1 MSLRVERLT
10 GSALAAAIPELARLR
25 MTVFRDW
32 PYLYD
37 GTLDYEQ
44 DYLAMFVTA
53 SGGIVV
59 AAYDGDAMV
68 GAATAAPLT
77 ESAAEFAAPFLA
89 RGDDTGKI
97 FYFGESVLLKAYR
110 GKGLGHLFF
119 DHREAHAHSFR
130 RFTLAAFCA
139 VQRPA
144 DHPLRPHDYVPLDA
158 FWRKRGF
165 EKATG
170 LTTSFSWKDVDQ
182 PEETDKPM
190 QFWLKALP
198 R

>member
-1 MSLRVERLT
+1 MSVRVERLT
-10 GSALAAAIPELARLR
+10 SSALTAAVPELARLR
-25 MTVFRDW
+25 ITVFRDW

-44 DYLAMFVTA
+44 DYLAMFLTA

-59 AAYDGDAMV
+59 AAYDGDAMI

-77 ESAAEFAAPFLA
+77 ESATEFATPFLA
-89 RGDDTGKI
+89 RGDDPEKI
-97 FYFGESVLLKAYR
+97 FYFGESVLLKSYR

-119 DHREAHAHSFR
+119 DHREAHARSFG

-139 VQRPA
+139 VQRPD
-144 DHPLRPHDYVPLDA
+144 DHPLRPQDYVPLDA
-158 FWRKRGF
+158 FWHKRGF
-165 EKATG
+165 ERAGG

-190 QFWLKALP
+190 QFWLKALTP
-198 R
+198 

>member
-10 GSALAAAIPELARLR
+10 GSALADAVPELARLR

-37 GTLDYEQ
+37 GTRAYEQ
-44 DYLAMFVTA
+44 DYLAGFAVA
-53 SGGIVV
+53 SGAVVV
-59 AAYDGDAMV
+59 AAYDAEAMI
-68 GAATAAPLT
+68 GAATAAPLLG
-77 ESAAEFAAPFLA
+77 SATQFAEPFLA
-89 RGDDTGKI
+89 RGDDPEKI
-97 FYFGESVLLKAYR
+97 FYFGESVLLTPYR
-110 GKGLGHLFF
+110 RKGLGHAFF
-119 DHREAHAHSFR
+119 DHREAHARSFG
-130 RFTLAAFCA
+130 RFALAAFCV

-144 DHPLRPHDYVPLDA
+144 DHPLRPRDYVPLDA

-165 EKATG
+165 EKADG

-182 PEETDKPM
+182 PGETAKPM
-190 QFWLKALP
+190 QFWIKALD

>member
-1 MSLRVERLT
+1 MSVRVERLT
-10 GSALAAAIPELARLR
+10 GSALTAAVPELARLR

-53 SGGIVV
+53 WGGIVV
-59 AAYDGDAMV
+59 AAYDGDAMI

-77 ESAAEFAAPFLA
+77 ESATEFAAPFLA
-89 RGDDTGKI
+89 RGGDPAKI
-97 FYFGESVLLKAYR
+97 FYFGESVLLKTYR
-110 GKGLGHLFF
+110 GKGLGHSFF
-119 DHREAHAHSFR
+119 DHREAHARSFG

-144 DHPLRPHDYVPLDA
+144 DHPLRPQDYVPLDT

-165 EKATG
+165 EKADG

-190 QFWLKALP
+190 QFWLKALTP
-198 R
+198 